1 MSVIALLLLEE
12 LYAAS
17 VLRPQDMQPGPAIP
31 PSSDSFYTPPTGFEN
46 ENPGTILKVR
56 NLGNNALS
64 AFGFF
69 PQNIQSVYQY
79 LYRTN
84 DGLGKPTATVTT
96 LAIPFNA
103 DLSKLGKDPEPSL
116 ALVVA

>member
-1 MSVIALLLLEE
+1 LVALC
-12 LYAAS
+12 AANE
-17 VLRPQDMQPGPAIP
+17 LRPRDVALGHAIP
-31 PSSDSFYTPPTGFEN
+31 PSLDPFYTPPAGFEN

-56 NLGNNALS
+56 NLGNNSLS
-64 AFGFF
+64 VFGTF
-69 PQNIQSVYQY
+69 PQNIRSVYQY

-103 DLSKLGKDPEPSL
+103 DLSKLGKDMKPNFCI
-116 ALVVA
+116 VF

>member
-1 MSVIALLLLEE
+1 MVGLCDSSE
-12 LYAAS
+12 
-17 VLRPQDMQPGPAIP
+17 LRPRDVAPGHAIT
-31 PSSDSFYTPPTGFEN
+31 PSSDPFYIPPAGFEN
-46 ENPGTILKVR
+46 EKPGTILKVR
-56 NLGNNALS
+56 NLGNNSLS
-64 AFGFF
+64 AFGAF

-103 DLSKLGKDPEPSL
+103 DLSKLGKNIEPNFCI
-116 ALVVA
+116 VF